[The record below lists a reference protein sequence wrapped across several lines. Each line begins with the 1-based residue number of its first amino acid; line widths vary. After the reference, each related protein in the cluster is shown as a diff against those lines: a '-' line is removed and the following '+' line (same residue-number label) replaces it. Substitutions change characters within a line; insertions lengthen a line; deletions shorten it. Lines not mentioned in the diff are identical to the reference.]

1 MSSFT
6 LALAS
11 SQQILTD
18 VRCKKYWQTFKWL
31 IPSFKAATCLPEAL
45 LSRVCSL
52 CRGRLVDVSWY
63 YKKPLFPGNIS
74 PLKQAESLANFSLL
88 NFSGSLPWA
97 ESWRFSSQKELY
109 PDGQGMATGPAPLE
123 APNAAFRTSGLARE
137 GIRPLLPFWY
147 ISFIICCFVS
157 NSYIPSSFLWAGA
170 GPASDERRRRA
181 PAAAG
186 AGDEQGGGGAGQC
199 PCRFSNL
206 SNFLAGALSALCDV
220 SLALLQVELG
230 GRGHSGRCCSF
241 FFFF

>member
-52 CRGRLVDVSWY
+52 CRGRLVDMSWY

-97 ESWRFSSQKELY
+97 ESWRFSSRKELY
-109 PDGQGMATGPAPLE
+109 PDGSGHGHRPCAPRGTQCCLQDLRPGTGRHQTSSAFLVYIIYNLLLCFQQLHPLE
-123 APNAAFRTSGLARE
+123 FPLSWSRPGLRRAE
-137 GIRPLLPFWY
+137 KK
-147 ISFIICCFVS
+147 
-157 NSYIPSSFLWAGA
+157 SSSCSWRWRWAGRWRSRSV
-170 GPASDERRRRA
+170 P
-181 PAAAG
+181 
-186 AGDEQGGGGAGQC
+186 
-199 PCRFSNL
+199 
-206 SNFLAGALSALCDV
+206 V
-220 SLALLQVELG
+220 
-230 GRGHSGRCCSF
+230 
-241 FFFF
+241 